1 MLQAT
6 NRGCAAGGRVIRRVM
21 LPLICRAIA
30 PAGVR
35 GPLSRGCTGSTLA
48 PISSVAAAPGTRDEQ
63 PRRRV
68 CVYATEGDID
78 EAGDGVVELEVK
90 IEGMK
95 CGGCSSRVEEA
106 LSGMAGVAGVRVD
119 LDAKL
124 ATVDVHAPSLLD
136 AMNMLPQFVDA
147 IKELGFEA
155 EPHIEYQV

>member
-1 MLQAT
+1 
-6 NRGCAAGGRVIRRVM
+6 
-21 LPLICRAIA
+21 
-30 PAGVR
+30 
-35 GPLSRGCTGSTLA
+35 
-48 PISSVAAAPGTRDEQ
+48 
-63 PRRRV
+63 
-68 CVYATEGDID
+68 
-78 EAGDGVVELEVK
+78 VVELEVK

-147 IKELGFEA
+147 IKVIWLCSHPMLVLLCCMQA
-155 EPHIEYQV
+155 VQ